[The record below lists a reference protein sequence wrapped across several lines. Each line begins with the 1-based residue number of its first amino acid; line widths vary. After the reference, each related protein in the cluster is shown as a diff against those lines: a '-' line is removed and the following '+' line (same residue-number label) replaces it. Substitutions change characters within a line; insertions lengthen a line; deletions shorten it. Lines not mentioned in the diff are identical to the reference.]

1 MPFPDDPPDFVKAIR
16 ALADFRYISQ
26 APVLDDNDIA
36 KISDALKEFHD
47 NKAIIISSGAR
58 RGAESKQPLE
68 HWQIPKLELMQSVAP
83 SVSQAG
89 SPLQWSADTT
99 EHAHVIVIK
108 DPVESTNNAS
118 HDPQICRYLDRA
130 EKCRLFEIAVSI
142 AGAKQQAP
150 DVQPTSDDDT
160 GADQDDFMEPMESHP
175 AAILNDLWSSGR
187 SVTDFFKKAEHL
199 EETGNLSAPWPPRTF
214 ITTSGSTAI
223 HLNYDPSHCRMPIDE
238 VSTMFHLPDLRGAL
252 ADYFSREGMYGRHVH
267 TLDHPRR
274 ATADSRLHFDD
285 LQVWFKV
292 RIQQKSFH
300 DVAVICPTHTINA
313 SPPGGDWTFG
323 HYDAAIFN
331 VEESKYWPQNGLDGH
346 IVTEVRLIMRP
357 VPPKGTHPAWSSRF
371 LVYVQRLDLEL
382 QSRRGLMVDPIT
394 GMHILKRATRS
405 PNALMGDILPLD
417 QLRAFTHI
425 IPRFGE
431 VANPRLNC
439 FNSSHFAKSFY
450 LNKYFDKE
458 FYYTLSA
465 TM

>member
-1 MPFPDDPPDFVKAIR
+1 MKWCLNAVGEDKLDFRLSILQPITSYCHFKDSVSKLKQVTGRAQRDMLWYIVALIANAIPPTFVKAIC

-26 APVLDDNDIA
+26 APVLDDNNIA

-68 HWQIPKLELMQSVAP
+68 HWQIPKLELMQSVAL

-99 EHAHVIVIK
+99 EHAHVTVIK
-108 DPVESTNNAS
+108 DPVESTNNTS
-118 HDPQICRYLDRA
+118 YDPQICRYLDCT
-130 EKCRLFEIAVSI
+130 EKCHLFEIAVSI

-150 DVQPTSDDDT
+150 DIQPTS
-160 GADQDDFMEPMESHP
+160 
-175 AAILNDLWSSGR
+175 NDNT
-187 SVTDFFKKAEHL
+187 VTDFFKKAEHL
-199 EETGNLSAPWPPRTF
+199 EKTGNLSAPWPPCTF
-214 ITTSGSTAI
+214 ITANGSTAI
-223 HLNYDPSHCRMPIDE
+223 HLNYDPSHCCMSINE

-252 ADYFSREGMYGRHVH
+252 ADYFSQEGMYGQHVH
-267 TLDHPRR
+267 MLGHPRR
-274 ATADSRLHFDD
+274 ATANSCLHFDD

-313 SPPGGDWTFG
+313 SPPSGDWTFG
-323 HYDAAIFN
+323 HYNAAIFN

-357 VPPKGTHPAWSSRF
+357 VPPKRTHPAWSSRF

-382 QSRRGLMVDPIT
+382 QSQRGLMVDPIT
-394 GMHILKRATRS
+394 GMHILKRATHS

-417 QLRAFTHI
+417 QLCAFAHI
-425 IPRFGE
+425 IP
-431 VANPRLNC
+431 
-439 FNSSHFAKSFY
+439 
-450 LNKYFDKE
+450 
-458 FYYTLSA
+458 
-465 TM
+465 